1 MFCVGKIIWPVKK
14 THLHWLDAA
23 KTTPFMWMSRRNPE
37 MASQVLP
44 NFSWLHFFLFF
55 KSLMRCFPYSLASV
69 IVASFISSWRI
80 CLAYLIM
87 VSLGS
92 FFTVK
97 FRIWAIQMEL
107 QSPTTGSYIGCSIS
121 YKARVMLFPISPW
134 GITQA
139 KFLSMCV
146 HYSWLDTGMF
156 PIHRMAGHNQASML
170 MDVHISAVNLI
181 VSTLAFLFSPW
192 NFFLQPLPSQPKG
205 WEENVKKQTKKKTQV
220 GSSFDTYSLYHVPSN
235 MLRG

>member
-1 MFCVGKIIWPVKK
+1 MFILSLCGLNHQIKDLLQPSICPFCNHIAFTVRFFKCFLKIMFSGGKIVWPVKK
-14 THLHWLDAA
+14 TLLHWLDAA
-23 KTTPFMWMSRRNPE
+23 KTTAFMWMSRRNPE
-37 MASQVLP
+37 MASKVLP
-44 NFSWLHFFLFF
+44 NFSWLHFFLLSFFF
-55 KSLMRCFPYSLASV
+55 KSFSLRSLMRCFPYSLASV
-69 IVASFISSWRI
+69 IVACFASSWRI

-146 HYSWLDTGMF
+146 H
-156 PIHRMAGHNQASML
+156 
-170 MDVHISAVNLI
+170 
-181 VSTLAFLFSPW
+181 
-192 NFFLQPLPSQPKG
+192 
-205 WEENVKKQTKKKTQV
+205 
-220 GSSFDTYSLYHVPSN
+220 
-235 MLRG
+235 

>member
-1 MFCVGKIIWPVKK
+1 MFFKDHVLWWKNRMTCEKDPFTLVRCCQDHRFHVNEQEKPWDGFKSS
-14 THLHWLDAA
+14 A
-23 KTTPFMWMSRRNPE
+23 K
-37 MASQVLP
+37 
-44 NFSWLHFFLFF
+44 FFLTSFFSFFFFF
-55 KSLMRCFPYSLASV
+55 KSFSLRSLMRCFPYSLASV
-69 IVASFISSWRI
+69 IVACFASSWRI

-97 FRIWAIQMEL
+97 FRMWAIQMEL

-146 HYSWLDTGMF
+146 H
-156 PIHRMAGHNQASML
+156 
-170 MDVHISAVNLI
+170 
-181 VSTLAFLFSPW
+181 
-192 NFFLQPLPSQPKG
+192 
-205 WEENVKKQTKKKTQV
+205 
-220 GSSFDTYSLYHVPSN
+220 
-235 MLRG
+235 